1 MVVSVIL
8 LSGPFTTVSSL
19 HGNVPH
25 FTHFYL
31 FVLRVSFV
39 GGLLP
44 PPTTTISVFTSLQ
57 VACKTLSNLV
67 RTSALTG
74 ITGAEGGGGSINIQG
89 EEQKKLDIISNDIMK
104 DALKWSGQ
112 LATLASEEEDTPVG
126 IEVSAEEADF
136 WGWGSDSVIL
146 DNTGRYVAVFDPL
159 DGSSNVDAGIP
170 VGTCVLLH

>member
-1 MVVSVIL
+1 MR
-8 LSGPFTTVSSL
+8 
-19 HGNVPH
+19 N
-25 FTHFYL
+25 
-31 FVLRVSFV
+31 
-39 GGLLP
+39 GG
-44 PPTTTISVFTSLQ
+44 T
-57 VACKTLSNLV
+57 
-67 RTSALTG
+67 
-74 ITGAEGGGGSINIQG
+74 NIYTYYQWSEEEENTKG

-170 VGTCVLLH
+170 VGTSCCCCTNYGPFLFFFPAAFSYQFC

>member
-1 MVVSVIL
+1 M
-8 LSGPFTTVSSL
+8 
-19 HGNVPH
+19 
-25 FTHFYL
+25 
-31 FVLRVSFV
+31 
-39 GGLLP
+39 
-44 PPTTTISVFTSLQ
+44 
-57 VACKTLSNLV
+57 SNLV